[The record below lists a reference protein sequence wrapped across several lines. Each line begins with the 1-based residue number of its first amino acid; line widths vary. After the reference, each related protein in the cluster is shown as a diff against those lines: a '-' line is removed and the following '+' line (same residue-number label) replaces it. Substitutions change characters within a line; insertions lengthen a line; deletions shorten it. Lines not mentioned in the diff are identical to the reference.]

1 MDMFNVQWFLYILW
15 GRMKMKPEEQLKYI
29 YYDELIRYILII
41 AQIKSKLS
49 EQTNR
54 NTISISRNWIQTKS
68 EYSNVKQ

>member
-1 MDMFNVQWFLYILW
+1 
-15 GRMKMKPEEQLKYI
+15 MKPEEQLKYI